1 MNNFNVNGFN
11 FMLGFP
17 KTFVFREGIT
27 CLHGYNPKFC
37 TKAIFRD
44 HTLWIALNT
53 SFKWVSSKV
62 AMKYDL
68 PLL

>member
-44 HTLWIALNT
+44 HTL
-53 SFKWVSSKV
+53 
-62 AMKYDL
+62 
-68 PLL
+68 